1 MNSLKEIRIQID
13 KIDLDILNLIS
24 KRQEIV
30 KSAAKFKDCV
40 EGESGVIVPQRIS
53 SMLVS
58 IKQQAKELN
67 IKEDFAEKWFSD
79 LIEYCISLEL
89 EEWNIIANN
98 KSK

>member
-1 MNSLKEIRIQID
+1 MKSLNDIRNAID
-13 KIDLDILNLIS
+13 TIDTNILNLIHQ
-24 KRQEIV
+24 RQTIV
-30 KSAAKFKDCV
+30 KSAAQFKNCI

-53 SMLVS
+53 SMLIS

-67 IKEDFAEKWFSD
+67 IQEDFAEKWFSD

-89 EEWNIIANN
+89 EEWDIIANN